1 MKDTTCEPQKCFAS
15 NNANTGTILHNQENK
30 MEKTSKLKNR
40 RAFLAGAAA
49 APVSIA
55 VSTSAAKAQEAFSW
69 RFQTL
74 WGSGSIN
81 MRIFE
86 AFCDRV
92 GVMSGGR
99 LTIEPLPG
107 GTVVGAMEL
116 YDAVQNGILDGQN
129 GGGGYVAQK
138 DIAFIM
144 LGDLAGAYERPDQM
158 QAWYEYG
165 GGKELA
171 RELYASH
178 GTYHVGLVW
187 HGMESIPSR
196 VPIRGT
202 ADLKGVK
209 MRAPTGSVS
218 EILARFGGAPVSIP
232 GSEVYTSLE
241 QGVLDATDW
250 GTLSMNADLGFA
262 KVAKYSIYP
271 GFHSMPATD
280 IVVNQSRWDSLPED
294 LQAILTVA
302 TRDFSRDMYQQL
314 MIEDQKIAQD
324 ADNLGI
330 ELVDWPA
337 EERLKFRQTAS
348 EVWSELAAESEMAI
362 KMVDSQT
369 LFLKQLGLL

>member
-1 MKDTTCEPQKCFAS
+1 MP
-15 NNANTGTILHNQENK
+15 
-30 MEKTSKLKNR
+30 KTSKLKDR

-49 APVSIA
+49 APLTVA
-55 VSTSAAKAQEAFSW
+55 AAGTAAKAEETFAW

-74 WGSGSIN
+74 WSAGSIN

-92 GVMSGGR
+92 ALMSGGR
-99 LTIEPLPG
+99 LTIEPLAG
-107 GTVVGAMEL
+107 GSVVGAMEL

-171 RELYASH
+171 RELYADH

-202 ADLKGVK
+202 ADLQGVK

-218 EILARFGGAPVSIP
+218 EILARFGGAPVSLP

-280 IVVNQSRWDSLPED
+280 IVVNQDRWDELPDD
-294 LQAILTVA
+294 LKEILIVA

-314 MIEDQKIAQD
+314 MIEDEKIAQN
-324 ADNLGI
+324 AEALGI
-330 ELVDWPA
+330 ELINWPP
-337 EERLKFRQTAS
+337 EERLKFRETAA
-348 EVWSELAAESEMAI
+348 EVWAELAAESDMAVRI
-362 KMVDSQT
+362 VDSQT
-369 LFLKQLGLL
+369 SFLKQLGLL